1 MIIEVGG
8 STKIEKATIT
18 TTNDNNRRIFEI
30 NTMYEQ
36 SYEDIERLEHSGD
49 NEEEEEYRE

>member
-18 TTNDNNRRIFEI
+18 TTNDNNSIIIEI
-30 NTMYEQ
+30 NVMYEPT
-36 SYEDIERLEHSGD
+36 YEDIERMEHSGD